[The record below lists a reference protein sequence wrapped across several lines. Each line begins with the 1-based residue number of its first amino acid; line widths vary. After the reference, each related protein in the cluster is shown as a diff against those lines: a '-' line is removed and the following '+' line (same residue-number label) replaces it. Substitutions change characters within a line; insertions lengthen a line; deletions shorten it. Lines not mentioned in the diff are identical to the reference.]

1 MKIAKPL
8 LLVSTSIGVVIGL
21 QEAWRL
27 TGGLIVLMLVMMGGL
42 AAAFAGVV
50 ATIRREQRAN
60 GERP

>member
-8 LLVSTSIGVVIGL
+8 LLVSTSVGVVIGL

-27 TGGLIVLMLVMMGGL
+27 TGGLIVLMLIMMGGL

-50 ATIRREQRAN
+50 VTIRREQRAN
-60 GERP
+60 GERS

>member
-50 ATIRREQRAN
+50 VTIRREQRAN

>member
-42 AAAFAGVV
+42 VAAFAGVV

>member
-27 TGGLIVLMLVMMGGL
+27 TGGLIVLMLVMVGGL

>member
-8 LLVSTSIGVVIGL
+8 LLVSTSVGVVIGL

-27 TGGLIVLMLVMMGGL
+27 TGGLIVLMLVMLGGL
-42 AAAFAGVV
+42 TAAFAGVV
-50 ATIRREQRAN
+50 ATIRREQRAD